1 MDVLGITEHAAR
13 QSDRWMFVAC
23 LVIMLAGIL
32 MLWRWFTNDR
42 ADVARRLT
50 EITDRHIE
58 AGQHLSQVV
67 TNNTEA
73 LRRVEAAVSGC
84 RDLQQLRW
92 RQENPAIYPP
102 GFPPEKR
109 P

>member
-73 LRRVEAAVSGC
+73 LRRPGSPAAPLAAGKP
-84 RDLQQLRW
+84 RHL
-92 RQENPAIYPP
+92 PARLPARETPVI
-102 GFPPEKR
+102 
-109 P
+109 